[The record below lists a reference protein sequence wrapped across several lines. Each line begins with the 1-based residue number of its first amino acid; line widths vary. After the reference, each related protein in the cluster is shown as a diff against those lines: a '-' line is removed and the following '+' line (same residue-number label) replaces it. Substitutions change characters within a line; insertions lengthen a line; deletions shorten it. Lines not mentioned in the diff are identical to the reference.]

1 MSNHVLT
8 LHVLTYTP
16 VIHRLNRSHIRQL
29 LYLALYPPAP
39 SFQND
44 GDTKNGKDAGLLSS
58 PSKLHAKHQN
68 SIMIPTPPA
77 TNAAQ
82 DLLMSFSRT
91 NTPESLFRALPSYV
105 SSGTDNTF
113 GDTQQ
118 NISEGDEYEDSTLA
132 RQSRRIKEARNCW
145 EILKDGFIQPKVDL
159 PTSPRPR
166 RRKTRHNDDDDES
179 DIDIPDMNELH
190 IVAAHAWPVLHWI
203 VSVLEKDE
211 DVTEGNGQ
219 GGVSILFP

>member
-44 GDTKNGKDAGLLSS
+44 GDTKNGKDAGLPSS

-91 NTPESLFRALPSYV
+91 NTPESLFRALPRY
-105 SSGTDNTF
+105 SSFGTDNTF

-118 NISEGDEYEDSTLA
+118 NLMLSDT
-132 RQSRRIKEARNCW
+132 Q
-145 EILKDGFIQPKVDL
+145 
-159 PTSPRPR
+159 SPRPKSMR
-166 RRKTRHNDDDDES
+166 RTNLGV
-179 DIDIPDMNELH
+179 N
-190 IVAAHAWPVLHWI
+190 
-203 VSVLEKDE
+203 
-211 DVTEGNGQ
+211 NGGARNKEQ
-219 GGVSILFP
+219 GGKRTR